1 MKYHKFFPLIG
12 GGIIVFSCSPEE
24 SSNNDNDEEGGNGKT
39 STSKKKGHNTTSRG
53 TGKTDNEE
61 NLEELEKQLSSLF
74 GGFVGEKVEG
84 GENESVEIPQ
94 N

>member
-1 MKYHKFFPLIG
+1 MTRRAVTVKLVHQ
-12 GGIIVFSCSPEE
+12 
-24 SSNNDNDEEGGNGKT
+24 
-39 STSKKKGHNTTSRG
+39 KKGHNTTSRG